1 MRAGVKA
8 LLWGLMHSSGMAGA
22 AHAGTGAPAGWCG
35 AEWCAGSGASGA
47 GLYAGRGQ
55 LRAVRGAVR
64 HGGDR
69 TVVIGQRRSH
79 LAKVAAARTKLN

>member
-35 AEWCAGSGASGA
+35 TECCAGSGASGA

-64 HGGDR
+64 HSGDR
-69 TVVIGQRRSH
+69 TAAFSSH
-79 LAKVAAARTKLN
+79 QGGHGTY